1 MGIGELA
8 VEPSETVASVASVA
22 LGIWSD
28 VYGSVPMG
36 PVRIVHT
43 GT

>member
-8 VEPSETVASVASVA
+8 VEPSETVASVA

-36 PVRIVHT
+36 TVRIVHT